1 MKIIPTAILLR
12 NGSPRSQRKASGK
25 LEQAFGRGGGSRVV
39 ETAPRVLGKV
49 RSEGLLY
56 PLMAI
61 APSAQR
67 WQPSTEAPFE
77 ERKVRRAPRGDIR
90 RADLKFWRLDS
101 RVPTPLEVIVEVK
114 LLRAALP
121 KRAKTLHATL
131 AKIQCRHTK
140 AAFAAAKAKRQRY
153 VVAVI
158 VARLSANTPRY
169 AVDQPIDTSVH
180 SPLPRLLAE
189 STVRGEF
196 GTLAQ
201 AYLLCKNLRRGQS
214 NAKRRKDAAADRM
227 D

>member
-1 MKIIPTAILLR
+1 MDHHDHRERQVASLGRRLAEAAAVELARLHLLY
-12 NGSPRSQRKASGK
+12 SEK
-25 LEQAFGRGGGSRVV
+25 F
-39 ETAPRVLGKV
+39 V
-49 RSEGLLY
+49 REELLY

-67 WQPSTEAPFE
+67 WQPTAEAPFE
-77 ERKVRRAPRGDIR
+77 ERKIRRASKGDIR

-101 RVPTPLEVIVEVK
+101 RDPTPLEVIVEVK
-114 LLRAALP
+114 LLKSALP

-140 AAFAAAKAKRQRY
+140 AAFAAAKANRQRY

-158 VARLSANTPRY
+158 VARLSANAARH
-169 AVDQPIDTSVH
+169 AVDQPIDTSGH
-180 SPLPRLLAE
+180 SALPRLLAE

-201 AYLLCKNLRRGQS
+201 AYLLCKNLKPGQS
-214 NAKRRKDAAADRM
+214 IARRRKYATTVERG
-227 D
+227 